1 MVKFHFTEEEVKHYF
16 LPRDKII
23 YTYVV
28 DRPEIVE
35 GKKKSHITDLISF
48 YSLPSHVMNN
58 PKHNM
63 LYVSHSNLGVL
74 FLLQFRYKR
83 FFYGI
88 D

>member
-1 MVKFHFTEEEVKHYF
+1 MKHYF

-28 DRPEIVE
+28 STTETVN
-35 GKKKSHITDLISF
+35 GKKKEKVTDFLSF

-63 LYVSHSNLGVL
+63 LYVPLPPRRPATPSTTSPPPWSTAS
-74 FLLQFRYKR
+74 
-83 FFYGI
+83 
-88 D
+88 

>member
-1 MVKFHFTEEEVKHYF
+1 VKHYF

-28 DRPEIVE
+28 SKTEVVN
-35 GKKKSHITDLISF
+35 GKKKEKVTDFLSF

-63 LYVSHSNLGVL
+63 LYVLPSPARPATPSTTSPRRSTTNS
-74 FLLQFRYKR
+74 
-83 FFYGI
+83 
-88 D
+88 

>member
-1 MVKFHFTEEEVKHYF
+1 MKHYF

-28 DRPEIVE
+28 STTETVN
-35 GKKKSHITDLISF
+35 GKKKEKVTDFLSF

-63 LYVSHSNLGVL
+63 LYVCLYQCRPATPSTTS
-74 FLLQFRYKR
+74 RPPSSTAS
-83 FFYGI
+83 
-88 D
+88 